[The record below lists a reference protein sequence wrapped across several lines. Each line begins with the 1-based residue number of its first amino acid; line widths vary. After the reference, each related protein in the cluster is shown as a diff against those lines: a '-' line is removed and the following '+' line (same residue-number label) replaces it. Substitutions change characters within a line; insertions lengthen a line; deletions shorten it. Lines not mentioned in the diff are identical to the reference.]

1 MRNLR
6 FHHPMPAQEVLAALE
21 REGCLYHPG
30 AAAGVLPINFN
41 LDSGRQVTK
50 EPGCCAWRR
59 TPPPCSACVDWCEH
73 AFHLKWQYD
82 RD

>member
-6 FHHPMPAQEVLAALE
+6 FHDPLPARAVLAALE

-30 AAAGVLPINFN
+30 AEAGVLPINFN
-41 LDSGRQVTK
+41 LDAGRQVTK
-50 EPGCCAWRR
+50 SQMLCFAPGAAAVQRM
-59 TPPPCSACVDWCEH
+59 CERVER
-73 AFHLKWQYD
+73 AFHLQWRYD